1 MPGLILLLPFAAALV
16 IALLGGSRRQSAWIA
31 GLASVLGL
39 GLLASLT
46 PAIMSGA
53 IPTVDYPWLPQIG
66 IGFVLRIDG
75 LAWMFGLM
83 VLAIG
88 ALVVLYAA
96 YYLSPKDSATRFFA
110 YLMLFMGAMLGL
122 VLSGDILLMVVFW
135 ELTSIASFL
144 LIGFWTQRRDARQG
158 ARMALTVTGLG
169 GMALLGGAILLGQV
183 VGSYRLEDVLA
194 AGDIVRASP
203 WYPTILILILLGA
216 FTKSAQFPFH
226 FWLPQAM
233 AAPTPVSA
241 YLHSATMVKAGVFLL
256 VRLYPVL
263 SGTEMYTIIVS
274 TIGATTLVL
283 GAWIAIFQHDLKGL
297 LAYSTISHLGLIT
310 LLLGLST
317 PLAVVAALFHILNH
331 ATFKASLF
339 MAAGIIDHETGTRD
353 MRRLGNLRRNL
364 PWTSAL
370 AIAASLAMA
379 GVPLLNG
386 FLSKEMFYAEA
397 LDISEDGP
405 RLFTVIAAF
414 LAGAFAVTYSL
425 RFVHDTFF
433 GEGPR
438 DVNREIHEPPNFMKL
453 PVAILVVLCLAV
465 GIAPAATVA
474 PMLASA
480 ARSVLGNDMPEY
492 SLAIW
497 HGINMPLLM
506 SLGGMLCGIALYFGL
521 RRLFDL
527 HAIVRR
533 SYGRH
538 LFYVNVD
545 ALYNLARR
553 FTRRIANGSLQ
564 RSLLLMLLA
573 AMALATLPTLPGL
586 LGTGPGPDRQP
597 MPLLGWGLWAMLV
610 AATLATVVM
619 HRQRLVAVIV
629 LGAVGTAVSL
639 TFVFLSA
646 PDLALTQLLVEM
658 ATIALIL
665 LALNYLPQVSPTP
678 QAGSWRGLRRWRDA
692 LIAVTGGGITAA
704 LAWAMMTRPS
714 NTIAGELLARSL
726 PEAWGS
732 NVVNVILV
740 DFRGTD
746 TLGEI
751 AVFGMAGLFVHALLR
766 RARLAPEERIPGPPL
781 ELPIPATL
789 GHVLFPL
796 ALAVSLYLFL
806 RGHNQPGG
814 GFIAGLV
821 LTIPLLLQYVILGS
835 RYVESR
841 LGFDYVRLIGIGLLT
856 ALVGGIAPIVLGYP
870 FLTSG
875 HAEPVL
881 PLIGSVPLAS
891 ALVFDTGVYMVVF
904 GGAMLILSMMGDI
917 KPLRRK
923 RAATQ
928 PTREEVGQ

>member
-31 GLASVLGL
+31 GLAPLVGL
-39 GLLASLT
+39 ALLASLT
-46 PAIMSGA
+46 PAVMAGA
-53 IPTVDYPWLPQIG
+53 APTIDYPWLPQVG
-66 IGFVLRIDG
+66 IGFILRVDG
-75 LAWMFGLM
+75 LAWMFALM

-96 YYLSPKDSATRFFA
+96 YYLSPRDSASRFFA
-110 YLMLFMGAMLGL
+110 YLMFFMGAMLGL

-169 GMALLGGAILLGQV
+169 GVALLGGAILLGQV

-194 AGDIVRASP
+194 AGDIVRASH
-203 WYPTILILILLGA
+203 WYPNILILILLGA

-263 SGTEMYTIIVS
+263 SGTELYTVVVS
-274 TIGATTLVL
+274 LIGATTLLL

-339 MAAGIIDHETGTRD
+339 MAAGIIEHETGTRD
-353 MRRLGNLRRNL
+353 MRRLGNLRHYL

-370 AIAASLAMA
+370 AIAASFAMA

-397 LDISEDGP
+397 LDIVEDGP
-405 RLFTVIAAF
+405 RMFTVVAAF
-414 LAGAFAVTYSL
+414 LAGAFAVAYSL

-433 GEGPR
+433 GKGPR
-438 DVNREIHEPPNFMKL
+438 DVHREIHEPPLFMKL
-453 PVAILVVLCLAV
+453 PVAVLVVVCLMV
-465 GIAPAATVA
+465 GIAPAPTVG

-480 ARSVLGNDMPEY
+480 AHSVLGDNMPTY
-492 SLAIW
+492 SLSIW
-497 HGINMPLLM
+497 HGFNMPLMM
-506 SLGGMLCGIALYFGL
+506 SLGGMICGISLYFGL

-533 SYGRH
+533 SWGRH

-573 AMALATLPTLPGL
+573 AVVLATLPAWQGL
-586 LGTGPGPDRQP
+586 LNAIPGPDRQP

-610 AATLATVVM
+610 AATLATLVM
-619 HRQRLVAVIV
+619 HRQRLPALIV
-629 LGAVGTAVSL
+629 LGAVGTSVSL
-639 TFVFLSA
+639 IFVFLSA

-658 ATIALIL
+658 ATIALLL

-678 QAGSWRGLRRWRDA
+678 QAGSRRGLRRWRDA
-692 LIAVTGGGITAA
+692 LIAIIGGGITAS
-704 LAWAMMTRPS
+704 LAWLMMTRP
-714 NTIAGELLARSL
+714 THTVAGELLARAL

-751 AVFGMAGLFVHALLR
+751 AVFGMAGLLVHALLR
-766 RARLAPEERIPGPPL
+766 RARLAPDERIPGTPL
-781 ELPIPATL
+781 QLPIPATL
-789 GHVLFPL
+789 SHLLFPL

-841 LGFDYVRLIGIGLLT
+841 LGFDYVKLIGIGLLF
-856 ALVGGIAPIVLGYP
+856 ALAGGIAPMLLGHP

-917 KPLRRK
+917 KPPRRRK
-923 RAATQ
+923 PA
-928 PTREEVGQ
+928 PIEEGAG